1 VANQNKKNRRRQE
14 RTTCNPNENPGP
26 VNKIRTVQEHRII
39 NARQERTT
47 CNPNENPGPVN
58 KIRTVQEHRIINAMA
73 LRVLSFIIGFITELC
88 EEGSCGLFLPVDFFI
103 GLLGE

>member
-1 VANQNKKNRRRQE
+1 MFYVTNQNKKNSR
-14 RTTCNPNENPGP
+14 
-26 VNKIRTVQEHRII
+26 
-39 NARQERTT
+39 RQERTT

-73 LRVLSFIIGFITELC
+73 LRVLSFITGFIAELC
-88 EEGSCGLFLPVDFFI
+88 EEGSCELFFPAGFFI